1 MDQYFHGPA
10 AMMRNA
16 IAGQQAS
23 KPAVGAG
30 PHPSPCPVTTGARV
44 MKPET
49 FIRAANV
56 GELRAPGRSCSPRT
70 GRTSFWGGL
79 AGMARLRRPL
89 PASRRLARRGRD
101 RRLFTLRRELTRF
114 RDPEVRPHFQDVL
127 DHVRRDASRGLA
139 RDFHLGV
146 RGGQSTRALARAA
159 WAAILAVP
167 TAIALKRL
175 EVERDGVSDGAR
187 GGTRRG
193 GE

>member
-1 MDQYFHGPA
+1 
-10 AMMRNA
+10 
-16 IAGQQAS
+16 
-23 KPAVGAG
+23 
-30 PHPSPCPVTTGARV
+30 

-56 GELRAPGRSCSPRT
+56 GELRASGRSCSPRT

-79 AGMARLRRPL
+79 AGM
-89 PASRRLARRGRD
+89 
-101 RRLFTLRRELTRF
+101 E
-114 RDPEVRPHFQDVL
+114 DVL